1 MEAFGDDVKDKVETW
16 VSKGK
21 DVYSD
26 VEGWVSTRADGVE
39 TWIST
44 KAAAASSAIDSA
56 KAEASDAAN
65 KDNGAGQMGVG
76 SMAGVVVGAV
86 AAGAYLVL

>member
-1 MEAFGDDVKDKVETW
+1 M
-16 VSKGK
+16 SKGK

-26 VEGWVSTRADGVE
+26 VKGDVSTRWDAVEGWVSTRADGVE

-44 KAAAASSAIDSA
+44 KAAAVSTALESA

-65 KDNGAGQMGVG
+65 KDNAAGQMGVG